1 MIMNIMLATLLTANF
16 IDYQEIRVAIVLYAI
31 AQVLRQSAILIKAL
45 TKFARVV
52 KRGKTSYNSF
62 PVTGEV
68 YVTR

>member
-1 MIMNIMLATLLTANF
+1 MIMNIMLTTLLTVNF
-16 IDYQEIRVAIVLYAI
+16 IDYQELRVAIVLFAI
-31 AQVLRQSAILIKAL
+31 AQVLGQSAILIKAL
-45 TKFARVV
+45 TKFAQVA